1 MRFETQIFQLV
12 KFLIKL
18 EKKRR
23 LKTHIKRGKK
33 RKKGGRGI
41 KRKKKKD
48 NKKINPVA
56 L

>member
-33 RKKGGRGI
+33 KKRGEGN
-41 KRKKKKD
+41 KKEKKKR
-48 NKKINPVA
+48 
-56 L
+56 